1 MMIKIVKTLRAAYLM
16 DNVTTLQKSISKQRE
31 MLSALL
37 FESMS
42 ELANACAGEMH
53 DRAALEVL
61 LAAEMDQAQ
70 YCKYL
75 WVVDETGRQITEDAT
90 RSGFKAGQIGRDRIA
105 RPYLQPALKGEDY
118 YLSEA
123 YISSNRKRPSLTAI
137 KTIYDAE
144 HKAIGYLGADFDLR
158 ELPRTTEQ
166 FQDEKIWKQ
175 VKGDPAIR
183 SGLFSQQRIES
194 AMDAN
199 LDEVLSLVEELI
211 LVQGV
216 FHAKLHFSSSRATF
230 WLVDNPYDYQILNFA
245 ELSDPDIC
253 LAYRH
258 QKYFDK
264 AIVKQEKIP
273 QVFQQFKALRFADE
287 TIYLRSASLNIVNG
301 MVGLNF
307 SCDGSHYMHYEEF
320 LEKSMAFWFGG

>member
-1 MMIKIVKTLRAAYLM
+1 MVSE
-16 DNVTTLQKSISKQRE
+16 TTLQKIVSKQRE
-31 MLSALL
+31 MLTELL

-42 ELANACAGEMH
+42 ALAAACADKML
-53 DRAALEVL
+53 DRSALESL
-61 LAAEMDQAQ
+61 LSAEMVDAN

-75 WVVDETGRQITEDAT
+75 WVVDKTGRQITEDAT
-90 RSGFKAGQIGRDRIA
+90 RNGFKKGQIGRDRIA

-137 KTIYDAE
+137 KTIYDAQK
-144 HKAIGYLGADFDLR
+144 KAIGYLGADFDLR
-158 ELPRTTEQ
+158 ELPQNTEQ
-166 FQDEKIWKQ
+166 YEDEKIWKQ

-183 SGLFSQQRIES
+183 SGLFSQQRVES
-194 AMDAN
+194 AMDAKI
-199 LDEVLSLVEELI
+199 DDVLSLVEELM
-211 LVQGV
+211 LVHGI

-264 AIVKQEKIP
+264 ATVDPKQIS
-273 QVFQQFKALRFADE
+273 VVLQQLKKLRFADE
-287 TIYLRSASLNIVNG
+287 TIYLRSASLNVVNG

-320 LEKSMAFWFGG
+320 LEKNMAFWFGG